1 MEPLG
6 NNHDRAAF
14 SCGDKALDTYL
25 HTQAGQDVKKS
36 VAVVFVAT
44 PDRRTIAGYYTL
56 SQYAIHLD
64 TIPPG
69 VARKLPRY
77 PMLPATLIGRLASS
91 EKFRGQRVGET
102 LLMNALETCLKY
114 SKQVAAVCVVV
125 DAKNDSAAAFY
136 RKYGFIDLPKVE
148 RRLFLPMKTVA
159 ALFP

>member
-1 MEPLG
+1 
-6 NNHDRAAF
+6 
-14 SCGDKALDTYL
+14 
-25 HTQAGQDVKKS
+25 
-36 VAVVFVAT
+36 
-44 PDRRTIAGYYTL
+44 
-56 SQYAIHLD
+56 
-64 TIPPG
+64 
-69 VARKLPRY
+69 
-77 PMLPATLIGRLASS
+77 MLPATLIGRLASS